1 MATLRQ
7 YTKELLR
14 RFVRFEMKSDR
25 VTLDTLAVNVGEQD
39 LLSHRS
45 YSDIPGPK
53 PIPLLGNTWRFLP
66 YIGIIELIE

>member
-7 YTKELLR
+7 YTRELLR
-14 RFVRFEMKSDR
+14 RFIKFEMKSDR
-25 VTLDTLAVNVGEQD
+25 AILDRLAADIGEQD
-39 LLSHRS
+39 LLSPRL

-66 YIGIIELIE
+66 YLGIIE